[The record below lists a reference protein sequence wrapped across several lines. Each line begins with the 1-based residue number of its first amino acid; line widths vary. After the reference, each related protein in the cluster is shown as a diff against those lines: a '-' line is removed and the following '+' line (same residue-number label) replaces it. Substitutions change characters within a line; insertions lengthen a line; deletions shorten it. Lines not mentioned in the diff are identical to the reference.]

1 MHGSDRQQIQE
12 SSDHEGEREGNV
24 VIRAL
29 NILEVVYVLSW
40 GGGHM
45 GVCHAVL

>member
-12 SSDHEGEREGNV
+12 SSDREGEREGNV